1 MSTTLSADDSDIC
14 RFYFFLGIGDAA
26 GGFSRL
32 QLYSLLHPTEVWE
45 FNTTYNNRP
54 GRSEHLGT
62 FAVYPP
68 EWLTATNPVPPVVAN
83 ITDNSNVPAV
93 IEEWTGNEYQRIELE
108 CPVGKVAYDLSGVA
122 TRSDGILP
130 TVAWSLNKGLVIEIL
145 GVPKEEV
152 PSWNPHDGSGI

>member
-1 MSTTLSADDSDIC
+1 M
-14 RFYFFLGIGDAA
+14 
-26 GGFSRL
+26 
-32 QLYSLLHPTEVWE
+32 
-45 FNTTYNNRP
+45 
-54 GRSEHLGT
+54 
-62 FAVYPP
+62 
-68 EWLTATNPVPPVVAN
+68 VAN